1 MTAPGWGSWDFEPI
15 VVVVLAVASMVYAR
29 AYSRASRTA
38 PKPPGAGHW
47 MPFYSGIAVIVIALL
62 SPIDAIGDSYLLS
75 AHMLQHVLLADIAP
89 ALIVLGLRAPVL
101 PLGLSKGA
109 LRAVAPG
116 SPSGRWLARLTSP
129 WVAVPV
135 WVSVTWVWAIP
146 SVFDFA
152 TQHQLVHDIEHLTLF
167 YAGLALWW
175 LIIDPLPRHRLRSN
189 GSRLALLG
197 ITRVA
202 SAFVCLPLTWLTQTE
217 YPFYAAAPRAYGISA
232 INDQHIA
239 GAAMCF
245 LEVLVFGIAFV
256 VVFLNVLARDEART
270 VLAEEAAG
278 TRHTVGHV

>member
-1 MTAPGWGSWDFEPI
+1 MKAPGWGSWDFEPI
-15 VVVVLAVASMVYAR
+15 VIAVLAVASVLYAR
-29 AYSRASRTA
+29 AYRRAAQAA

-47 MPFYSGIAVIVIALL
+47 IPFYSGIAVIVVALL
-62 SPIDAIGDSYLLS
+62 SPVDAIGDSYLLS

-89 ALIVLGLRAPVL
+89 ALIVLGLRSPVL
-101 PLGLSKGA
+101 PLGLNKRA

-116 SPSGRWLARLTSP
+116 TSTGRWLARLTSP

-135 WVSVTWVWAIP
+135 WVILTWVWAIP
-146 SVFDFA
+146 AVFDFTA
-152 TQHQLVHDIEHLTLF
+152 QHQLLHDFEHLTLF

-175 LIIDPLPRHRLRSN
+175 VIIDPLPRHRLRSN

-202 SAFVCLPLTWLTQTE
+202 SAFICLPLTWLTTTE
-217 YPFYAAAPRAYGISA
+217 YSFYAAAPRAYGISA
-232 INDQHIA
+232 ISDQHIA

-256 VVFLNVLARDEART
+256 VVFLSMLSRDEART

-278 TRHTVGHV
+278 GRQTVGHA